1 MNEYEKVDQLTADIF
16 ASLAAYDYGAEVFE
30 VALSHAVAAI
40 LCQERGEAEKVD
52 NEWMR
57 FFTWVGL
64 IRCHATNALLDELTR
79 RLALALKD
87 ATPE

>member
-1 MNEYEKVDQLTADIF
+1 MNEYEKLDQLTADIF
-16 ASLAAYDYGAEVFE
+16 ERLATFEGAEVFE

-52 NEWMR
+52 NEWTR
-57 FFTWVGL
+57 YCVWIDL
-64 IRCHATNALLDELTR
+64 CPATNALLDELTR
-79 RLALALKD
+79 RLARALKE